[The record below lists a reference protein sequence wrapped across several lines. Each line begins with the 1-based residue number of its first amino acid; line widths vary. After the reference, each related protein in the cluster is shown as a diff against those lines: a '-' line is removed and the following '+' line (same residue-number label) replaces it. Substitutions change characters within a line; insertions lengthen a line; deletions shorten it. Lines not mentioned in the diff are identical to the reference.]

1 MKRLVSMTNLT
12 VLKSWLTME
21 SMLSYNKSDLRDIKT
36 PILVIVAGEDDR
48 IKPEH
53 TIQISTLIENSK
65 LEVVKGAPHFGIVK
79 RKKYID
85 IVIGHIFNFL

>member
-1 MKRLVSMTNLT
+1 M
-12 VLKSWLTME
+12 
-21 SMLSYNKSDLRDIKT
+21 
-36 PILVIVAGEDDR
+36 IVAGEDER

-79 RKKYID
+79 RKKYIN